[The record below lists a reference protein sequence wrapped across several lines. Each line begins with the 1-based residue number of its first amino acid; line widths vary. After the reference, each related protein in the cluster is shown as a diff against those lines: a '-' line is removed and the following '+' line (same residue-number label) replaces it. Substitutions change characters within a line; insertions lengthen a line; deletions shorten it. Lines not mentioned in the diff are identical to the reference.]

1 MQYKESR
8 TSLFNVIQSIVPKR
22 SSSAI
27 KGIAFNEF
35 LSSLRQI
42 SISEGFRMSQGV
54 KNMRKGRYIFVVSNL
69 VVFSLSND

>member
-1 MQYKESR
+1 MQYNESR
-8 TSLFNVIQSIVPKR
+8 TPLFNVIRSIVPKR

-35 LSSLRQI
+35 LSSLRHI

-54 KNMRKGRYIFVVSNL
+54 KNMRKGRYMFVESSSI
-69 VVFSLSND
+69 VFSLSND